1 MPRPNGLLLLTYLQ
15 SSYISLFHLCRLIH
29 QVLQDTLQPRVGV
42 RKLGVEQRSWIII
55 MQPCPGGRIAY
66 WPSLCLSVRLTVAC
80 LRFTRIRKAVKTLN
94 SLAVMMLISGSIS
107 HPSTCI
113 LSLLP
118 PQRDSTIT
126 SRLRSAA
133 IYPRPAIRT
142 QRFTSSVQYFL
153 LDYQ

>member
-1 MPRPNGLLLLTYLQ
+1 MPRPHGLLLLTYLQ

-66 WPSLCLSVRLTVAC
+66 WPSVCLSVRLTVAC

-94 SLAVMMLISGSIS
+94 SLAVMMLISGF
-107 HPSTCI
+107 
-113 LSLLP
+113 LGQSLTLP
-118 PQRDSTIT
+118 LAFFPCYLHKEIA
-126 SRLRSAA
+126 LL
-133 IYPRPAIRT
+133 
-142 QRFTSSVQYFL
+142 L
-153 LDYQ
+153 LDYDLQLYILGQLSEQNVLHLQFSIFC